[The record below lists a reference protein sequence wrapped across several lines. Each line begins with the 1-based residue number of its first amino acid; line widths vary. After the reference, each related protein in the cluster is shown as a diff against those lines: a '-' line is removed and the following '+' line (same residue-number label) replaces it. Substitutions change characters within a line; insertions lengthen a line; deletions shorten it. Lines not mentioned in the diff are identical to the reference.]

1 MAESQNEG
9 LVRRFFDKLNAEDLE
24 GLRTLLH
31 PQATWKPMAKS
42 DIPGAG
48 VHTGHKGIIDE
59 FLKPVRGLFE
69 GKDPQNS
76 IQTLFSKGD
85 QVVAETHG
93 TGRFKNGKT
102 YDNRYCWVCRF
113 AGDQV
118 GDAIVEVRAYLD
130 SAMVAWAVTR
140 NERR

>member
-1 MAESQNEG
+1 MADSHNEA
-9 LVRRFFDKLNAEDLE
+9 LVRQFFAKLNAEDLE

-31 PQATWKPMAKS
+31 PQATWKPMAKADA

-48 VHTGHKGIIDE
+48 VHHGHKGIIDE

-102 YDNRYCWVCRF
+102 YDNRYCWVVDVKDGQIF
-113 AGDQV
+113 AIREYMDT
-118 GDAIVEVRAYLD
+118 AYIQSLQLQ
-130 SAMVAWAVTR
+130 
-140 NERR
+140 

>member
-1 MAESQNEG
+1 MAESHNEAV
-9 LVRRFFDKLNAEDLE
+9 VRRFFEKLNAEDLE
-24 GLRTLLH
+24 GLRPILH
-31 PQATWKPMAKS
+31 PQATWKPMSKS

-48 VHTGHKGIIDE
+48 VHVGHKGIIDE

-76 IQTLFSKGD
+76 IQTLFGKGD

-102 YDNRYCWVCRF
+102 YDNRYCWVVDIKDGQIF
-113 AGDQV
+113 AIREYMDT
-118 GDAIVEVRAYLD
+118 AYIQSLKLQ
-130 SAMVAWAVTR
+130 
-140 NERR
+140 